1 MSRLLVMLGMILV
14 AAGLLW
20 PYLTRSGL
28 GRLPGDIAIRGEHG
42 GFYFPI
48 VTCLVISLV
57 APFAGGL
64 RYSITGWLLGR

>member
-1 MSRLLVMLGMILV
+1 MNRLLILIGLALV

-20 PYLTRSGL
+20 PYLARLGL

-48 VTCLVISLV
+48 VTCIVISLV
-57 APFAGGL
+57 LSAILWLAG
-64 RYSITGWLLGR
+64 RF

>member
-1 MSRLLVMLGMILV
+1 MGRILVIAGIILV

-20 PYLTRSGL
+20 PYLARLGL

-48 VTCLVISLV
+48 VTCLVVSLV
-57 APFAGGL
+57 LSLIF
-64 RYSITGWLLGR
+64 WLMGKL